1 VAERLNHTERGHLS
15 NEEIAAFID
24 HQVSSE
30 ELDAM
35 IMHVADCPS
44 CRELVART
52 TMSQIFVEDPA
63 SI

>member
-1 VAERLNHTERGHLS
+1 LS